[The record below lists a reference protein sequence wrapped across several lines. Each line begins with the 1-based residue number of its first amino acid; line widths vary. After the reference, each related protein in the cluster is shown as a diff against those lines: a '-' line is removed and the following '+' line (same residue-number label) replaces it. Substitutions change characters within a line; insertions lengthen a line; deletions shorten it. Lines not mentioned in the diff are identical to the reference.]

1 MSNAWTTHID
11 EQWIAWLRF
20 DLQGE
25 KVNKF
30 TAQVMTQLDAA
41 LDPLATN
48 QSIKAVVI
56 LSGKPDSFIVGA
68 DVNELASIRD
78 SDDAIEK
85 AQAGQKL
92 FNKIAALDVPTVAVI
107 HGPCMG
113 GGLEMSLAC
122 DYRLATDH
130 PKTSIALPEVNLGI
144 IPGWGGTQ
152 RLPRLV
158 GLPQALTMIMAG
170 KPVNGGKA
178 YRIGLVDALVNEAF
192 LQEQAVRFIDTILK
206 AKGKRKVLSRRKTVQ
221 PLAMRLLEKTPPG
234 RNLIFKMSAKQ
245 ALKRTKGHYPAPLE
259 ALEVIRQTYSMPIAE
274 GLAIEA
280 AVFGRL
286 SPSSVSRNLV
296 WIFQASQRAKKTHT
310 APPDSPPQ
318 SLQHTAVVGAGV
330 MGGGIAWALSNK
342 GLTVR
347 LKDIGWD
354 AITKG
359 TATAAGMFRAMVKR
373 RKTTQGQMNLAM
385 HRISPTTE
393 YCGFFGVDLVVE
405 AIVEDMAIKQKVL
418 KEIESQVRPDAL
430 ICTNTSSLSI
440 TEMALAL
447 DHPERFVGLHF
458 FNPVNRM
465 PLVEVIPGEKTSPQT
480 IVSAVALAR
489 QLGKTPVVVG
499 NCAGFLVNRV
509 LLPYVN
515 ESVRMF
521 EEGVDMERIDRLIE
535 QFGMPIGPLA
545 LADEVGLDV
554 GLKVAQVL
562 EKAFGS
568 RMHTPELLSTAVKNG
583 DMLGKKTGQGFY
595 IHSRSK
601 KKPNPDAIKLVEK
614 TDNPTAVAI
623 SDSQIVDRAILTM
636 VNEAARC
643 LEEGIAD
650 HAETLDIAMLMGTGF
665 APFRGG
671 LLRWADEV
679 GPAEIAKRL
688 DALAQTFG
696 DRFTPAPLIG
706 RLASDGGGFYQY
718 QAADHR
724 TDPGADR

>member
-1 MSNAWTTHID
+1 MKNAWTTHID

-30 TAQVMTQLDAA
+30 TAQVMAQLDAA

-48 QSIKAVVI
+48 QAIKAVVI

-68 DVNELASIRD
+68 DVNELAAIKD
-78 SDDAIEK
+78 IDDAREK
-85 AQAGQKL
+85 AQAGQQL
-92 FNKIAALDVPTVAVI
+92 FNKIAALEMPTFAVI

-152 RLPRLV
+152 RLPKLI

-170 KPVNGGKA
+170 KPVNGRKA
-178 YRIGLVDALVNEAF
+178 YRIGLADALVNEAF
-192 LQEQAVRFIDTILK
+192 IEEQAVRFVDTVLK
-206 AKGKRKVLSRRKTVQ
+206 SKGKRKVLNRRKAVQ
-221 PLAMRLLEKTPPG
+221 PLAMRLLEKVPPG
-234 RNLIFKMSAKQ
+234 RNLIFRMSAKQ
-245 ALKRTKGHYPAPLE
+245 AIKRTKGHYPAPLE
-259 ALEVIRQTYSMPIAE
+259 ALEVIRQTYSMPLTE

-280 AVFGRL
+280 AVFSRL
-286 SPSSVSRNLV
+286 SPSAVSRNLV

-310 APPDSPPQ
+310 GSAKSPPQ
-318 SLQHTAVVGAGV
+318 AIHHSAVVGAGV

-373 RKTTQGQMNLAM
+373 RKMTQGQMDLAM
-385 HRISPTTE
+385 HRISPTTD
-393 YCGFFGVDLVVE
+393 YSGFDGADLVVE
-405 AIVEDMAIKQKVL
+405 AIVEDMAIKKKVL
-418 KEIESQVRPDAL
+418 QEIESQVKPDAL
-430 ICTNTSSLSI
+430 ICTNTSSLSV
-440 TEMALAL
+440 TEMASGLKR
-447 DHPERFVGLHF
+447 PKRFVGLHF

-465 PLVEVIPGEKTSPQT
+465 PLVEVIPGEKTSPKT
-480 IVSAVALAR
+480 IVAAVALAR

-499 NCAGFLVNRV
+499 NCAGFLVNRI

-535 QFGMPIGPLA
+535 QFGMPLGPLA

-568 RMHTPELLSTAVKNG
+568 RMHTPQLLDTAVKNG
-583 DMLGKKTGQGFY
+583 DMLGKKTGKGFY
-595 IHSRSK
+595 LHNNGK
-601 KKPNPDAIKLVEK
+601 KKPNPDAINLV
-614 TDNPTAVAI
+614 
-623 SDSQIVDRAILTM
+623 
-636 VNEAARC
+636 
-643 LEEGIAD
+643 
-650 HAETLDIAMLMGTGF
+650 
-665 APFRGG
+665 
-671 LLRWADEV
+671 
-679 GPAEIAKRL
+679 
-688 DALAQTFG
+688 
-696 DRFTPAPLIG
+696 
-706 RLASDGGGFYQY
+706 
-718 QAADHR
+718 
-724 TDPGADR
+724 